1 MTLSPLWVG
10 VGVPSSP
17 TLVCVHVLG
26 KGFIPLIIFTIIML
40 SLQVLPSV
48 TIDPVMPTTTNKCV
62 ETESACNGI
71 VKVSPMNCKQLRSH
85 THALCKQC
93 INYFFY
99 LWWYCKHS
107 CTQCTYTSHVTRGG
121 RESVCVC
128 VCVCVYSTHILPGCH
143 AFSRSKGLGGFS
155 IWLFCRI

>member
-1 MTLSPLWVG
+1 MFITVTGSAPYTVLLAMTLSPLWVG

-26 KGFIPLIIFTIIML
+26 KGFIPLIIFNIIIL

-48 TIDPVMPTTTNKCV
+48 TIDPVTPTTTNKCV

-93 INYFFY
+93 INYFF
-99 LWWYCKHS
+99 LFVVVLQALMHS
-107 CTQCTYTSHVTRGG
+107 VRIH
-121 RESVCVC
+121 
-128 VCVCVYSTHILPGCH
+128 
-143 AFSRSKGLGGFS
+143 FS
-155 IWLFCRI
+155 CY